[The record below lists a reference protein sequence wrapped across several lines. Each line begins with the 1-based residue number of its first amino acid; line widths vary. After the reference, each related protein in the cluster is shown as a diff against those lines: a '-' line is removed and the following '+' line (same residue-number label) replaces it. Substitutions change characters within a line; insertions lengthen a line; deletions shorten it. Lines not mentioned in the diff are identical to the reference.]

1 MSAPRHGSLPRIAAI
16 AALLGVLALHAA
28 SSRAQAHSW
37 YPRFCCNELD
47 CMVVEKL
54 TRNPDG
60 SMLME
65 AGPITVLVPRDFQID
80 PSQDRQAHVC
90 VYRDVRGK
98 YHPRCVFLPGEA

>member
-1 MSAPRHGSLPRIAAI
+1 MPAPRLQRVPR
-16 AALLGVLALHAA
+16 AALIGLLLGGLTVLAA
-28 SSRAQAHSW
+28 STPSRSHSW
-37 YPRFCCNELD
+37 YPKLCCNEID
-47 CMVVEKL
+47 CLVVEKL

-60 SMLME
+60 SILME
-65 AGPITVLVPRDFQID
+65 AGPITVLVPNDFRID